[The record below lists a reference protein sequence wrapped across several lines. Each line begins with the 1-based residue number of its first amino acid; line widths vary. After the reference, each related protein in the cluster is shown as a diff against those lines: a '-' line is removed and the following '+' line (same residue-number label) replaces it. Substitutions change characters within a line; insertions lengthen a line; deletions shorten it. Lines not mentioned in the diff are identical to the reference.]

1 MNRAEQHEAEQRM
14 NMRDIRGYLQDN
26 LAAIPSNQV
35 AVPLTL
41 SRDRVLEIIMALDI
55 ALAATAPPA

>member
-1 MNRAEQHEAEQRM
+1 MNRVEQHEAAQRM

-26 LAAIPSNQV
+26 LASIPSNQV